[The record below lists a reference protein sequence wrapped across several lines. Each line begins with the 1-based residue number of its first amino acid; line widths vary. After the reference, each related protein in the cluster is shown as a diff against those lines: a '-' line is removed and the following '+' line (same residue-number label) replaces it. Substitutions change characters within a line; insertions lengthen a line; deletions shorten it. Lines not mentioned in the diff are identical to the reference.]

1 MNLGQKTMG
10 VCFGRYVNLQILET
24 DYDCFCGCATYCVDL
39 RYYTLLACFF
49 QMHTTQMASFPV
61 KKIHVRNSSCNVRVL
76 LFSDFYT
83 TLK

>member
-49 QMHTTQMASFPV
+49 NMHTTQMASFSV
-61 KKIHVRNSSCNVRVL
+61 KKFMFVICLAMFVYYYFLIFIQH
-76 LFSDFYT
+76 
-83 TLK
+83 